1 MIKKLLLGLV
11 VVLLALVGLIAS
23 RPSTFTVQRT
33 LTMKAAPEYVF
44 PFVNSFYRWADWSP
58 WNDLDP
64 NMKRTYEGPV
74 LGVGSVY
81 AWAGNDR
88 VGEGRMTLEESR
100 KDELVRIKLEFLRPY
115 PSVNTTTLTITPVA
129 GGSSVT
135 WAMEGHSDF
144 MGKAAS
150 LFMDMDAMV
159 GPDFEAGL
167 ARLRMLSEAEAQEEE
182 EEAIADA
189 AVRKAMAEANVPVA
203 PAPTGQPA
211 LAAPPPPRQ

>member
-1 MIKKLLLGLV
+1 MIKKILLGLAV
-11 VVLLALVGLIAS
+11 ALLALTGFIAS
-23 RPSTFTVQRT
+23 RPSAFIVQRS

-64 NMKRTYEGPV
+64 DMKRTYEGPV

-81 AWAGNDR
+81 AWAGNKE

-100 KDELVRIKLEFLRPY
+100 KDEFVRIKLEFIRPF
-115 PSVNTTTLTITPVA
+115 PATHTTTLTIKPVPEGA
-129 GGSSVT
+129 SVT
-135 WAMEGHSDF
+135 WTMEGQHSF

-159 GPDFEAGL
+159 GKDFEAGL
-167 ARLRMLSEAEAQEEE
+167 ARLRILSEAEAQEED
-182 EEAIADA
+182 EEAVADE
-189 AVRKAMAEANVPVA
+189 AVRKAMAEMDPAVTSA
-203 PAPTGQPA
+203 PSKQPTHGSPSTRQP
-211 LAAPPPPRQ
+211 

>member
-1 MIKKLLLGLV
+1 MIKKILLGLAV
-11 VVLLALVGLIAS
+11 ALLALTGFIAS
-23 RPSTFTVQRT
+23 RPSTFIVQRS

-81 AWAGNDR
+81 TWAGNEK

-100 KDELVRIKLEFLRPY
+100 KDELVRIKLEFIKPFRATH
-115 PSVNTTTLTITPVA
+115 TTTLTLKPVPEGA
-129 GGSSVT
+129 SVT
-135 WAMEGHSDF
+135 WTMEGHHGF
-144 MGKAAS
+144 LGKAAS

-159 GPDFEAGL
+159 GKDFEAGL
-167 ARLRMLSEAEAQEEE
+167 ARLRILSEAEAQEEV
-182 EEAIADA
+182 EEAVADE
-189 AVRKAMAEANVPVA
+189 AVRKAMAEMDPQVTSA
-203 PAPTGQPA
+203 PSMQPTEG
-211 LAAPPPPRQ
+211 PPPTRQP

>member
-1 MIKKLLLGLV
+1 MIKKILLGLAV
-11 VVLLALVGLIAS
+11 ALLVLVAVIAS
-23 RPSTFTVQRT
+23 RPSTFSVQRT

-58 WNDLDP
+58 WNDRDP

-81 AWAGNDR
+81 AWAGNDT

-100 KDELVRIKLEFLRPY
+100 KDEFVRIKLEFFKPF
-115 PSVNTTTLTITPVA
+115 PSVNTTTMTITPVA

-135 WAMEGHSDF
+135 WKMEGTYDF

-150 LFMDMDAMV
+150 LFMNMDAMV

-182 EEAIADA
+182 EEAIADE
-189 AVRKAMAEANVPVA
+189 AVRKAMAESNAPLA
-203 PAPTGQPA
+203 PAPTGQ
-211 LAAPPPPRQ
+211 AAPPPPRQ